1 MAMGRDMSA
10 ATVTLHAGLGQRK
23 RGSPFVAGPA
33 FASTYHLAGDPTGE
47 KYQYGRFDN
56 PTWAALEEAIGALEE
71 GAALTFASGMAAISA
86 TLAALAKPGDM
97 IILPED
103 GYFATRVFAETYL
116 VKWGVKVRFVP
127 TARMNMADMS
137 GARLVWIETPS
148 NPGLDVC
155 DITAI
160 VRTAHEAGALVAVD
174 NTTATVLSQSPLR
187 LGADLSVASDTK
199 AFNGH
204 SDVLFGHV
212 AARDPDLLKPIRQWR
227 TLVGAIPGPME
238 AWLVH
243 RGLATL
249 ELRLARQSANAQAI
263 AEFLV
268 GHRAVRNVRY
278 PGLPSDPSYEIARR
292 QMRFS
297 GAVLGFELEDAEA
310 AQRFLAKCTLLF
322 EATSFGGVHSSAE
335 RRGRWSSDNVAQGF
349 IRLSVGCEATAD
361 LLSNIRSALAE
372 VTRP

>member
-1 MAMGRDMSA
+1 MMNGQDVSA
-10 ATVTLHAGLGQRK
+10 ATLSLHTGLGDRK
-23 RGSPFVAGPA
+23 RGSPFVAGPV
-33 FASTYHLAGDPTGE
+33 FASTFHLQGDPEGE
-47 KYQYGRFDN
+47 RYQYGRFDN
-56 PTWAALEEAIGALEE
+56 PTWAALEEAIGALES
-71 GAALTFASGMAAISA
+71 GSALTFASGMGAISA
-86 TLAALAKPGDM
+86 ALGALIQPGDT

-103 GYFATRVFAETYL
+103 GYFATRVFAQTYL
-116 VKWGVKVRFVP
+116 AKWGVKIRLVP
-127 TARMNMADMS
+127 TTRMHTTDLS

-155 DITAI
+155 DIRAVAEAAHKVGAI
-160 VRTAHEAGALVAVD
+160 VAVD

-187 LGADLSVASDTK
+187 LGADLSIASDTK

-204 SDVLFGHV
+204 SDVVFGHV
-212 AARDPDLLKPIRQWR
+212 AASDPELLRPVRQWR

-249 ELRLARQSANAQAI
+249 ELRLARQSENAQAI

-268 GHRAVRNVRY
+268 GHRAVKSVRY
-278 PGLPSDPSYEIARR
+278 PGLPSDPSYEIAQR

-297 GAVLGFELEDAEA
+297 GGVLGLELADAVT
-310 AQRFLAKCTLLF
+310 AQRFLSACNLLF

-335 RRGRWSSDNVAQGF
+335 RRGRWGSDNVGEGF
-349 IRLSVGCEATAD
+349 IRMSVGCETAAD
-361 LLSNIRSALAE
+361 LLSSIGSALAE
-372 VTRP
+372 I

>member
-1 MAMGRDMSA
+1 MTIGQNVSA
-10 ATVTLHAGLGQRK
+10 ATQSLHAGLGDRR
-23 RGSPFVAGPA
+23 RGAPFVAGPV
-33 FASTYHLAGDPTGE
+33 FASTFHLQGNPEGE

-56 PTWAALEEAIGALEE
+56 PTWAALEEAIGTLESGIALTFSS
-71 GAALTFASGMAAISA
+71 GMGAISAALT
-86 TLAALAKPGDM
+86 ALVQPGDT
-97 IILPED
+97 IVLPED
-103 GYFATRVFAETYL
+103 GYFATRVYAENYL
-116 VKWGVKVRFVP
+116 AKWGVKVRFVP
-127 TARMNMADMS
+127 TARMNTADLS

-155 DITAI
+155 DIRAI
-160 VRTAHEAGALVAVD
+160 ATTAHAADALVAVD

-204 SDVLFGHV
+204 SDVVFGHV
-212 AARDPDLLKPIRQWR
+212 AASDPDLLKPLRQWR

-249 ELRLARQSANAQAI
+249 ELRLARQSENARTI

-268 GHRAVRNVRY
+268 EHSAVKRVRD
-278 PGLPSDPSYEIARR
+278 PGLPSDPSFEIAQR

-297 GAVLGFELEDAEA
+297 GAVLGLELADAGA
-310 AQRFLAKCTLLF
+310 AQRFLAACNLLF

-335 RRGRWSSDNVAQGF
+335 RRGRWNSDNVSEGF
-349 IRLSVGCEATAD
+349 IRLSVGCETAAD
-361 LLSNIRSALAE
+361 LLSSIASALSQI
-372 VTRP
+372 